1 MQKGLIKVCE
11 KLYIQTFI
19 IEVFFVQGMVEI
31 KKDNLE
37 KALES
42 KKDEKVNA
50 VPEMPK
56 EVEIG
61 FHQGSLNTLLNER
74 NEMIKVIQQIEAVMQ
89 GHIKRLEALGVKI
102 KVNSNKK
109 E

>member
-1 MQKGLIKVCE
+1 
-11 KLYIQTFI
+11 
-19 IEVFFVQGMVEI
+19 MVEI

-37 KALES
+37 KALEN
-42 KKDEKVNA
+42 KKDGKANA

-74 NEMIKVIQQIEAVMQ
+74 NEMIKMIQQIEVVMQ
-89 GHIKRLEALGVKI
+89 GHIQRLEALGVKI
-102 KVNSNKK
+102 KVNSKK